1 MPAARQYSHC
11 GLVVS
16 SEIAL
21 PWFDAGETAR
31 CADVRVRRGAIP
43 ARPAD
48 LEQLATAS
56 FEGDAFRLSVQDVGR
71 FLVRHG
77 NEVIVDSDQTA
88 PGDDLRLY
96 LCGAVFGAVWHQR
109 GVLALHAS
117 AVRVG
122 EHCVLFAGRS
132 GAGKSTLAAHLA
144 GRGHDLIADDVSVI
158 STVDEQVAV
167 WPTVPHLKLDARSLE
182 TLGEAAE
189 RLPWAGGSRGK
200 RRLMVRGFRE
210 APDRPVRCCRFYLLD
225 KGDGALRI
233 EPMTGLDALDAV
245 AGHTYWVQLADG
257 FGYQARW
264 LRLAATVA
272 ARLEVRRLVRPW
284 GLDVVDTVVS
294 AVLADFQDAATLT
307 EPMR

>member
-1 MPAARQYSHC
+1 
-11 GLVVS
+11 
-16 SEIAL
+16 
-21 PWFDAGETAR
+21 
-31 CADVRVRRGAIP
+31 VRRGFVA
-43 ARPAD
+43 ARSAD
-48 LEQLATAS
+48 LEQTATAS
-56 FEGDAFRLSVQDVGR
+56 FEGDAFRLSVEHVGR

-88 PGDDLRLY
+88 PSDDLRLY

-144 GRGHDLIADDVSVI
+144 SRGFDLIADDVSVI
-158 STVDEQVAV
+158 STENEEVAV
-167 WPTVPHLKLDARSLE
+167 WPTVPHLKLDCRSLD

-189 RLPWAGGSRGK
+189 RLPLAGGSRGK
-200 RRLMVRGFRE
+200 RRLTVRGFRE
-210 APDRPVRCCRFYLLD
+210 APDRPVRCYRFYLLD
-225 KGDGALRI
+225 KEDGALRI
-233 EPMTGLDALDAV
+233 ESMTGLDAVDAV

-264 LRLAATVA
+264 LKLAATA
-272 ARLEVRRLVRPW
+272 ATRLDVRRLVRPW

-294 AVLADFQDAATLT
+294 AILNDLEDIVTLA
-307 EPMR
+307 EPGR

>member
-21 PWFDAGETAR
+21 PWFDTRETAR
-31 CADVRVRRGAIP
+31 RADVHVRRGAVP

-48 LEQLATAS
+48 LEQIARAS
-56 FEGDAFRLSVQDVGR
+56 FEGDAFRLYVPHVGR
-71 FLVRHG
+71 FLVRRG

-88 PGDDLRLY
+88 PDDDLRLY

-122 EHCVLFAGRS
+122 DHCVLFAGRS

-144 GRGHDLIADDVSVI
+144 NRGFDLIADDVCVI
-158 STVDEQVAV
+158 STADEQVAV
-167 WPTVPHLKLDARSLE
+167 WPTVPHLKLDSRSLE

-189 RLPWAGGSRGK
+189 CLPSAGGSRGK
-200 RRLMVRGFRE
+200 RRLMVRGFYE
-210 APDRPVRCCRFYLLD
+210 APDRPVRCRRFYLLD
-225 KGDGALRI
+225 RGDGVRI
-233 EPMTGLDALDAV
+233 ESMTGLGALDAV

-264 LRLAATVA
+264 LKLTATAA

-284 GLDVVDTVVS
+284 GLDS
-294 AVLADFQDAATLT
+294 S
-307 EPMR
+307 